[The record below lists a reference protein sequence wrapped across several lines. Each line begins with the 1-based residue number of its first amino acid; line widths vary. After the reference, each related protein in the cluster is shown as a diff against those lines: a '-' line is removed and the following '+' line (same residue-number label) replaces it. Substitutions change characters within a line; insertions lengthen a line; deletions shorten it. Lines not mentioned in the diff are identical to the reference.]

1 MTNSQEFTKAAPI
14 IHTLNEAGYEAYFVG
29 GAVRDLLLDL
39 PIHDVDIA
47 TSAYPAEVQAL
58 FPRHFDVGLDHGTIM
73 VWFEGETYEITT
85 FRTESTYQDY
95 RRPDKVTFVQNLE
108 EDLLRRDFT
117 INALAM
123 NPDHKIVDYFH
134 GQKDLADQV
143 IRAVG
148 NPHDRFNE
156 DGLRMMRG
164 VRFASQLDF
173 QIEPETLVAIAEN
186 AGILVHIAVERIAVE
201 MNKLWI
207 GVNWHKGLDYF
218 LETDLIQY
226 VPYLADYKAVFTDL
240 LGYTSDQVQIPNENF
255 AWALFFWRAFER
267 NGKED
272 LAAIQQQVRQFTKAW
287 KMSNKAQKDILA
299 YLDILIYRAQAAE
312 WTLVDLYGRERDQ
325 LVLVEGFIEAQQA
338 VGQEGFKAV
347 FKQPKV
353 QAVQDLF
360 DQLPIQSLRDL
371 AINGQD
377 IIQEINPE
385 NKRAIGQMLQFLE
398 QAVVAQD
405 VVNDR
410 AALLAYLDTHHDQI
424 NEI

>member
-1 MTNSQEFTKAAPI
+1 
-14 IHTLNEAGYEAYFVG
+14 
-29 GAVRDLLLDL
+29 
-39 PIHDVDIA
+39 
-47 TSAYPAEVQAL
+47 
-58 FPRHFDVGLDHGTIM
+58 
-73 VWFEGETYEITT
+73 
-85 FRTESTYQDY
+85 
-95 RRPDKVTFVQNLE
+95 
-108 EDLLRRDFT
+108 
-117 INALAM
+117 
-123 NPDHKIVDYFH
+123 
-134 GQKDLADQV
+134 
-143 IRAVG
+143 
-148 NPHDRFNE
+148 
-156 DGLRMMRG
+156 
-164 VRFASQLDF
+164 
-173 QIEPETLVAIAEN
+173 
-186 AGILVHIAVERIAVE
+186 
-201 MNKLWI
+201 
-207 GVNWHKGLDYF
+207 
-218 LETDLIQY
+218 
-226 VPYLADYKAVFTDL
+226 
-240 LGYTSDQVQIPNENF
+240 
-255 AWALFFWRAFER
+255 
-267 NGKED
+267 
-272 LAAIQQQVRQFTKAW
+272 
-287 KMSNKAQKDILA
+287 MSNKAQKDILA

-338 VGQEGFKAV
+338 AGQEGFKAV

>member
-14 IHTLNEAGYEAYFVG
+14 IHTLNEAGHEAYFVG

-123 NPDHKIVDYFH
+123 NPDYKIVDYFH
-134 GQKDLADQV
+134 GQKDLADKV

-173 QIEPETLVAIAEN
+173 HIEPETLAAIAEN
-186 AGILVHIAVERIAVE
+186 ARILVHIAVERIAVE

-207 GVNWHKGLDYF
+207 GVNWHKGLNYF

-240 LGYTSDQVQIPNENF
+240 LGHTSDQVQIPNENF
-255 AWALFFWRAFER
+255 AWALFFWRAFQL
-267 NGKED
+267 NDKEE
-272 LAAIQQQVRQFTKAW
+272 LAAIQQHVSQFTKAW
-287 KMSNKAQKDILA
+287 KMSNQAQKDIL
-299 YLDILIYRAQAAE
+299 L
-312 WTLVDLYGRERDQ
+312 T
-325 LVLVEGFIEAQQA
+325 
-338 VGQEGFKAV
+338 
-347 FKQPKV
+347 
-353 QAVQDLF
+353 
-360 DQLPIQSLRDL
+360 
-371 AINGQD
+371 
-377 IIQEINPE
+377 
-385 NKRAIGQMLQFLE
+385 
-398 QAVVAQD
+398 
-405 VVNDR
+405 
-410 AALLAYLDTHHDQI
+410 
-424 NEI
+424 

>member
-47 TSAYPAEVQAL
+47 TSAYPDEVQDL

-134 GQKDLADQV
+134 GQKDLAEKV

-173 QIEPETLVAIAEN
+173 HIEPETLAAIAEN
-186 AGILVHIAVERIAVE
+186 ARILVHIAVERIAVE

-207 GVNWHKGLDYF
+207 GVNWHKGLNYF

-240 LGYTSDQVQIPNENF
+240 LDYTSDQVQIPNENF
-255 AWALFFWRAFER
+255 AWALFFWRAFQL
-267 NGKED
+267 NDKEE
-272 LAAIQQQVRQFTKAW
+272 LAAIQQHVSQFTKAW

-299 YLDILIYRAQAAE
+299 YLDILVYRAQAAE
-312 WTLVDLYGRERDQ
+312 WTLADLYGRDREK
-325 LVLVEGFIEAQQA
+325 LVLVEAFIEAQQA
-338 VGQEGFKAV
+338 AGQEGFV
-347 FKQPKV
+347 TIFKTANV
-353 QAVQDLF
+353 QAIHALF

-385 NKRAIGQMLQFLE
+385 NKRTIGQMLQFLE
-398 QAVVAQD
+398 QAVVAEQ
-405 VVNDR
+405 VVNER
-410 AALLAYLDTHHDQI
+410 AALLDHI
-424 NEI
+424 NRHYQN

>member
-47 TSAYPAEVQAL
+47 TSAYPDEVQDL

-134 GQKDLADQV
+134 GQKDLAEKV

-173 QIEPETLVAIAEN
+173 HIEPETLVAIAEN
-186 AGILVHIAVERIAVE
+186 ARILVYIAVERISVE
-201 MNKLWI
+201 MNKLWV
-207 GVNWHKGLDYF
+207 GVNWHRGLDYF

-240 LGYTSDQVQIPNENF
+240 LDYTSDQVQIPNENF
-255 AWALFFWRAFER
+255 AWALFFWRAFQL
-267 NGKED
+267 NDKEE
-272 LAAIQQQVRQFTKAW
+272 LAAIQQHVSQFTKAW

-299 YLDILIYRAQAAE
+299 YLDILVYRAQAAE
-312 WTLVDLYGRERDQ
+312 WTLADLYGRDREK
-325 LVLVEGFIEAQQA
+325 LVLVEALIEAQQA
-338 VGQEGFKAV
+338 AGQEGFV
-347 FKQPKV
+347 TIFKTANV
-353 QAVQDLF
+353 QAIHALF

-385 NKRAIGQMLQFLE
+385 NKRTIGQMLQFLE
-398 QAVVAQD
+398 QAVVAEQ
-405 VVNDR
+405 VVNER
-410 AALLAYLDTHHDQI
+410 AALLDHI
-424 NEI
+424 NRHYQN

>member
-47 TSAYPAEVQAL
+47 TSAYPDEVQDL

-134 GQKDLADQV
+134 GQKDLAEKV

-173 QIEPETLVAIAEN
+173 HIEPETLVAIAEN
-186 AGILVHIAVERIAVE
+186 ARILVYIAVERISVE
-201 MNKLWI
+201 MNKLWV
-207 GVNWHKGLDYF
+207 GVNWHRGLDYF

-240 LGYTSDQVQIPNENF
+240 LDYTSDQVQIPNENF
-255 AWALFFWRAFER
+255 AWALFFWRAFQL
-267 NGKED
+267 NDKEE
-272 LAAIQQQVRQFTKAW
+272 LAAIQQHVSQFTKAW

-299 YLDILIYRAQAAE
+299 YLDILVYRAQAAE
-312 WTLVDLYGRERDQ
+312 WTLADLYGRDREK
-325 LVLVEGFIEAQQA
+325 LVLVEAFIEAQQA
-338 VGQEGFKAV
+338 AGQEGFV
-347 FKQPKV
+347 TIFKTANV
-353 QAVQDLF
+353 QAIHALF

-385 NKRAIGQMLQFLE
+385 NKRTIGQMLQFLE
-398 QAVVAQD
+398 QAVVAEQ
-405 VVNDR
+405 VVNER
-410 AALLAYLDTHHDQI
+410 AALLDHI
-424 NEI
+424 NRHYQN